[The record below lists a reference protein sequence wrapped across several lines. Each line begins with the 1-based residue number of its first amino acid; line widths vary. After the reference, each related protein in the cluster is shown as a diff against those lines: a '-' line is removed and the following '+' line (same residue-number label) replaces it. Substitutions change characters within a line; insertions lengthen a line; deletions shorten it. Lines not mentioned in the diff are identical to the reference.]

1 MTHPTPAPE
10 PEPGHPPLQ
19 ILHLSFKETLVLPGA
34 RQQAAYR
41 RGEPSNGAL
50 ASPAADPRRH
60 RPMVDHTVP
69 RGTLMF
75 EKVCRHGRDAGRAG
89 RRAAWRQARR
99 FHEGG
104 TIPAAMAAPTST
116 PRA

>member
-1 MTHPTPAPE
+1 MAHWRRPQQTPAGIAPWSTT
-10 PEPGHPPLQ
+10 PFPG
-19 ILHLSFKETLVLPGA
+19 
-34 RQQAAYR
+34 
-41 RGEPSNGAL
+41 
-50 ASPAADPRRH
+50 
-60 RPMVDHTVP
+60 
-69 RGTLMF
+69 GTLMF
-75 EKVCRHGRDAGRAG
+75 EKVCRHGSDAGRAG